1 MGGFSGGLGRFWGGR
16 GIYGDYW
23 GDGGASCSR
32 YSSCPRFSRYSR
44 TARADRRAGFAGRAG
59 FGGAPHRERLLRD
72 GKLGRVYALFLR
84 KWRKRATCIS
94 GFFVLTLRR
103 KCTEGPTR
111 ALFSYKTTWA
121 TVKTVAQVVFSVAQV
136 VFTVWATVI
145 LIARNG
151 VGDAQWPLIFHK
163 VDGTETG
170 GDRKTRRKT

>member
-1 MGGFSGGLGRFWGGR
+1 MPEEPDL
-16 GIYGDYW
+16 
-23 GDGGASCSR
+23 
-32 YSSCPRFSRYSR
+32 
-44 TARADRRAGFAGRAG
+44 AGRLIASVSCAMENSG
-59 FGGAPHRERLLRD
+59 VFTP
-72 GKLGRVYALFLR
+72 YFLR
-84 KWRKRATCIS
+84 KWRERATCIS

-163 VDGTETG
+163 IDGTETG
-170 GDRKTRRKT
+170 GDRKTWRKT